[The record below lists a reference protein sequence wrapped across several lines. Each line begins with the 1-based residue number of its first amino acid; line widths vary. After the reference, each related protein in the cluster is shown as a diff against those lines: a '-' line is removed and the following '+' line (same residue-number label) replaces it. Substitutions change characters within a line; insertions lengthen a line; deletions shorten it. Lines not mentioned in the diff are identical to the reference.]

1 MPAWPLGLCP
11 FANPVC
17 TRGCLAGGG
26 RALGGEMG
34 DVSQCHTGEATLSVL
49 ALKYRTI
56 AALFEMKIIYTPFM
70 PRPGFVKRAAGNPA
84 PIGRKGSV
92 RLLNQ

>member
-1 MPAWPLGLCP
+1 
-11 FANPVC
+11 
-17 TRGCLAGGG
+17 
-26 RALGGEMG
+26 MG
-34 DVSQCHTGEATLSVL
+34 DVSQRHAGEATLSVP

-56 AALFEMKIIYTPFM
+56 AALIEMKIIYTTSM
-70 PRPGFVKRAAGNPA
+70 PRPGFEKRAAGNPA

>member
-1 MPAWPLGLCP
+1 
-11 FANPVC
+11 
-17 TRGCLAGGG
+17 
-26 RALGGEMG
+26 MG
-34 DVSQCHTGEATLSVL
+34 DVSQPHVGEATLGLPVL
-49 ALKYRTI
+49 KHRAV

-70 PRPGFVKRAAGNPA
+70 LRPGFEKRAAGNPA

>member
-1 MPAWPLGLCP
+1 
-11 FANPVC
+11 
-17 TRGCLAGGG
+17 
-26 RALGGEMG
+26 MG
-34 DVSQCHTGEATLSVL
+34 DVSQPHAGEAALGVPVL
-49 ALKYRTI
+49 NHRAV

-70 PRPGFVKRAAGNPA
+70 PWPGFEKRAAGNPA